1 MGHNNQFEENNAKL
15 SIDMQG
21 VLKTKDYLVWT
32 ISRKQDNFTSS
43 LKKNWKN
50 GLVSFY
56 FNPIV
61 HQHIP

>member
-43 LKKNWKN
+43 LKKNWKT